1 MEKFVFY
8 KNESRIQDLLLFPNC
23 SKFELE
29 DQESN
34 FVEFID
40 ENVVKR
46 YKKMEEDL
54 KAFYPRIQH
63 YYFKDYSLELFIRRQ
78 YPFFG
83 HETVKTYF
91 DELRVLTDE
100 QVLEAIYIGLV
111 LNDTVIEKE
120 MYTVEKL
127 KTDSALFMTLM
138 DELEA
143 GDEEKW
149 KIVKLIR
156 TPRESLLGWLEL
168 LEEIE
173 PIFNRY
179 YDEVAESVA
188 LYGEDLVERF
198 NLPDQD
204 TISIISNGMINKD
217 VLSSNRILISFVNC
231 CEVRLSVKDKVPY
244 VLWGIENEVVLKK
257 IKQAE
262 EEEQVNRI
270 LSYKNLGDKTRY
282 EVLRCIANGMQ
293 STKEIA
299 QQLNVSSATISYHL
313 NNLMTSK
320 LIRLVYEDGKYYN
333 KINQEWIE
341 TCFNELK
348 KDLKML

>member
-40 ENVVKR
+40 ENVVKK

>member
-1 MEKFVFY
+1 MDKFVFY

-29 DQESN
+29 DQDSN
-34 FVEFID
+34 YVDFVD
-40 ENVVKR
+40 ENIVKQ

-63 YYFKDYSLELFIRRQ
+63 FYFKDYSMELFIRRQ

-91 DELRVLTDE
+91 EELRTLTED
-100 QVLEAIYIGLV
+100 QILEAIYIGLI
-111 LNDTVIEKE
+111 LNEAVATKE

-127 KTDSALFMTLM
+127 KTDPTLFMALM
-138 DELEA
+138 DDLEA

-156 TPRESLLGWLEL
+156 SPRESLLGWLEL
-168 LEEIE
+168 VEQIE

-179 YDEVAESVA
+179 YDEAAEKVA
-188 LYGEDLVERF
+188 LYGQDLVERF
-198 NLPDQD
+198 NLPNQD
-204 TISIISNGMINKD
+204 TISMISNGMITKD
-217 VLSSNRILISFVNC
+217 LLASNRILVSFVNC
-231 CEVRLSVKDKVPY
+231 CEVRLSVKDKIPY
-244 VLWGIENEVVLKK
+244 VLWGIENENFLKK
-257 IKQAE
+257 IKLAE

-293 STKEIA
+293 STKDIA

-333 KINQEWIE
+333 KVNEEWIE
-341 TCFNELK
+341 TCFMELK